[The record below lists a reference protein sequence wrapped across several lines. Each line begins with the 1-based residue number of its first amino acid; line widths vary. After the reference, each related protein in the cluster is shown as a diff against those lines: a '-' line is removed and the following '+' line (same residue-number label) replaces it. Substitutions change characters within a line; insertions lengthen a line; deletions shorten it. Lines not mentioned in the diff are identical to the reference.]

1 MFKRTRGS
9 GAEVISKKGGAGFAV
24 GIAIQDV
31 IESIALDSQ
40 KVLPVSSVQNGC
52 YDIRDVALSVPTV
65 IGRRGVVAT
74 HEIDLWPKEV
84 QGIRKSG
91 QILRQTVDT
100 VLSRVGSAR

>member
-1 MFKRTRGS
+1 MNS
-9 GAEVISKKGGAGFAV
+9 
-24 GIAIQDV
+24 
-31 IESIALDSQ
+31 SI
-40 KVLPVSSVQNGC
+40 VSSVQNGC

-91 QILRQTVDT
+91 QILRQTIDT
-100 VLSRVGSAR
+100 VLARVGSKL